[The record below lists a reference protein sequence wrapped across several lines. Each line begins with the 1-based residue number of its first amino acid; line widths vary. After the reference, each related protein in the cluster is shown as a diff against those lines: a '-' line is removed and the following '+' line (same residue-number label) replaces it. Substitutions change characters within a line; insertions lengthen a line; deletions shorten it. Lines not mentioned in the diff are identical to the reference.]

1 MWGGNAGNIRYLGG
15 SEEVVVKVSGDGFKL
30 SMIFYCAGLGW
41 MVVLG
46 FQSAERGKDCEAC
59 QLVGV
64 RAIRL

>member
-15 SEEVVVKVSGDGFKL
+15 SKEVMVHR
-30 SMIFYCAGLGW
+30 YCAGLRW

-46 FQSAERGKDCEAC
+46 FQSAKRGKDCEAC